1 MNATILK
8 VLKILIA
15 LIAAV
20 AASFLIA
27 IIATGDDAIVEG
39 KGTLGIVGPLVS
51 FATILLYL
59 VAGTAVVFSILSL
72 LKKPEALRKTL
83 MSIGVLLVLLAVSY
97 GLASDAAVT
106 DVTGQ
111 VLEGG
116 ESGAP
121 SKWVSTG
128 IWYTVLLG
136 VAAVISILAGGA
148 KKIIK

>member
-15 LIAAV
+15 VIAAV

-59 VAGTAVVFSILSL
+59 VAGTCGRIFNLESFEKAGSFEKNTDEHWRIVGATCCIL
-72 LKKPEALRKTL
+72 R
-83 MSIGVLLVLLAVSY
+83 
-97 GLASDAAVT
+97 
-106 DVTGQ
+106 
-111 VLEGG
+111 
-116 ESGAP
+116 
-121 SKWVSTG
+121 
-128 IWYTVLLG
+128 LG
-136 VAAVISILAGGA
+136 F
-148 KKIIK
+148 

>member
-59 VAGTAVVFSILSL
+59 VAGTAVVFSISESFE
-72 LKKPEALRKTL
+72 KAGSFEKN
-83 MSIGVLLVLLAVSY
+83 
-97 GLASDAAVT
+97 T
-106 DVTGQ
+106 DEHWCIVGFTCCF
-111 VLEGG
+111 L
-116 ESGAP
+116 
-121 SKWVSTG
+121 W
-128 IWYTVLLG
+128 LG
-136 VAAVISILAGGA
+136 F
-148 KKIIK
+148 